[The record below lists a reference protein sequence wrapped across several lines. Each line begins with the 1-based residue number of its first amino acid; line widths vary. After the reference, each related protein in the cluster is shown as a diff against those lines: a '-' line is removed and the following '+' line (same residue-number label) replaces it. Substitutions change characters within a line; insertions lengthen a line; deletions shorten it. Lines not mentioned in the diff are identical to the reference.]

1 MNYILDLLQLD
12 GTWMAPIKQ
21 TFVLLCLL
29 CVIDLGS
36 RGRFRLLNVSIA
48 LFMILLFCGFTGTF
62 LEIVNTFASMAAPGM
77 TSDQKLTAIHSGL
90 SRGLDYSILVLGLA
104 IPCLWL
110 MALSRVIRKDRQT
123 ANSNISSH

>member
-1 MNYILDLLQLD
+1 MNYILDLWQLD

-48 LFMILLFCGFTGTF
+48 LFVILLFCGFTGTF
-62 LEIVNTFASMAAPGM
+62 LELVNTFASLAAPGM
-77 TSDQKLTAIHSGL
+77 TSDQKFTGIHAGV

-104 IPCLWL
+104 MPCLWL